1 MLLLIFGGK
10 SIEYIRN
17 FQIFYRVFSKYFNMI
32 VERIRQI
39 IDYKKISTR
48 QFCIEVGV
56 ANGFLDKV
64 KDVGSEKLLKILNT
78 YPELSPEW
86 LLTGK
91 GNMLKP
97 EHENQSQEVTI
108 VKGNR
113 KTRDA
118 IIDLQEVPLY
128 DLDAT
133 AGLSTFF
140 RGDKKA
146 NLIDTI
152 KIPNAPRCDGAFGVV
167 GDSMVP
173 LLRSGDTIL
182 YKEVPLNID
191 YIMFGEMYVLS
202 YDLGDWEEVLAVKY
216 VHKSKKGKN
225 YIKLVSENPNHADKD
240 IPFASIKA
248 LALVKVTIRFNTPY

>member
-1 MLLLIFGGK
+1 
-10 SIEYIRN
+10 
-17 FQIFYRVFSKYFNMI
+17 MI

-91 GNMLKP
+91 GDMLKP

-108 VKGNR
+108 IKGNR

-118 IIDLQEVPLY
+118 IIDIQEIPLY

-133 AGLSTFF
+133 TGLSAFF
-140 RGDKKA
+140 KGDKKA
-146 NLIDTI
+146 SIIDTI

-202 YDLGDWEEVLAVKY
+202 YDLGDWEEVIAVKY
-216 VHKSKKGKN
+216 IHKSKRGKN

>member
-1 MLLLIFGGK
+1 
-10 SIEYIRN
+10 
-17 FQIFYRVFSKYFNMI
+17 MI
-32 VERIRQI
+32 VERIRQV

-91 GNMLKP
+91 GDMLKP

-113 KTRDA
+113 KTRDT

-140 RGDKKA
+140 RGDKEA

-191 YIMFGEMYVLS
+191 YVMFGEMYVLS

>member
-1 MLLLIFGGK
+1 MKAINRV
-10 SIEYIRN
+10 IQYIDNKGINNSSFEKKCGLSNGYLGTQLKRN
-17 FQIFYRVFSKYFNMI
+17 ADLG
-32 VERIRQI
+32 E
-39 IDYKKISTR
+39 
-48 QFCIEVGV
+48 GV
-56 ANGFLDKV
+56 LNKVLDNCL
-64 KDVGSEKLLKILNT
+64 DI
-78 YPELSPEW
+78 SPEW
-86 LLTGK
+86 LLTGR
-91 GNMLKP
+91 GEMLKP

-108 VKGNR
+108 IKGNR

-118 IIDLQEVPLY
+118 IIDLQEIPLY

-133 AGLSTFF
+133 AGLSAFF
-140 RGDKKA
+140 RGDKEA
-146 NLIDTI
+146 NVIDTI
-152 KIPNAPRCDGAFGVV
+152 RIPNAPRCDGAFGVV

-182 YKEVPLNID
+182 YKEVLLNID

-240 IPFASIKA
+240 IPFNSVKA
-248 LALVKVTIRFNTPY
+248 LALVKVTIRFNTSY